1 MHILSINIGA
11 VRTIGNANVS
21 GQTGIYK
28 LPVTGPVQVTAD
40 GLADDAIVD
49 TKNHGGPDQA
59 VYVYGGADYAWWAAK
74 LEQDLVPGTFGE
86 NLTISDLE
94 SAPLA
99 IGDRL
104 HIGGVILEVTAPR
117 IPCWKLAQR
126 MGDPGFVKRFRGAER
141 PGVYCRV
148 VREGTIRAGDPV
160 MLEPYAGERVT
171 VAEIF
176 RDYYEPARD
185 PAAIRRFLAAP
196 LAVRA
201 RVQKEGQLRE
211 AQREDQNDE

>member
-1 MHILSINIGA
+1 M
-11 VRTIGNANVS
+11 
-21 GQTGIYK
+21 
-28 LPVTGPVQVTAD
+28 
-40 GLADDAIVD
+40 
-49 TKNHGGPDQA
+49 
-59 VYVYGGADYAWWAAK
+59 
-74 LEQDLVPGTFGE
+74 
-86 NLTISDLE
+86 
-94 SAPLA
+94 
-99 IGDRL
+99 
-104 HIGGVILEVTAPR
+104 ILEVTAPR

-126 MGDPGFVKRFRGAER
+126 MGDPGFVKRFRAAER

-160 MLEPYAGERVT
+160 TLEPYAGERVT

-201 RVQKEGQLRE
+201 RTDKERQLRE